1 MSRAQDSACL
11 NELVPC
17 LQYIKSKKTPSR
29 DCCDPL
35 KSLIKSDPGCLCSML
50 GGSSATKQAKV
61 NMTEA
66 MFLPVRGFQ
75 VKEQRFKLRIKVCES
90 RWNDDTVLASPGSD
104 CIGVDCIICLR
115 IVIFGVNIPCRIVTI
130 SGLNHA
136 IQLFGAFSVHE
147 VSSTILRF

>member
-1 MSRAQDSACL
+1 MKKKMKISTLACLLALFTLATMSRAQDSACL

-66 MFLPVRGFQ
+66 MFLPVRCGEH
-75 VKEQRFKLRIKVCES
+75 VSASMCSKVSRSKNKGSSSGSRFVSPDGMMILCLLLLVQIAL
-90 RWNDDTVLASPGSD
+90 VL
-104 CIGVDCIICLR
+104 
-115 IVIFGVNIPCRIVTI
+115 IV
-130 SGLNHA
+130 
-136 IQLFGAFSVHE
+136 
-147 VSSTILRF
+147 